1 MPEPLPS
8 DLPDV
13 KGVEVP
19 DLGEAD
25 QAPEPDLDEYEE
37 D

>member
-1 MPEPLPS
+1 MPEPLPY

-25 QAPEPDLDEYEE
+25 QTPELDEYEE